1 MRTIKVYEE
10 VTSIASTEDCDGYI
24 VDGPDDLHVN
34 RREIPVTVDDLDI
47 EEHETESA
55 AYAAAV
61 KAILDYGSLE
71 PSSFPGLHVGLWY
84 STIDGEIDYATG
96 ETTLYSIHL
105 DDFTEEEQRMI
116 WQAIA

>member
-10 VTSIASTEDCDGYI
+10 TVTPESLEQSESVCTDEI
-24 VDGPDDLHVN
+24 
-34 RREIPVTVDDLDI
+34 EIPVTVDELDI

-55 AYAAAV
+55 AYAAAAV
-61 KAILDYGSLE
+61 KAIRDYGSVE
-71 PSSFPGLHVGLWY
+71 PSCSGDWYCGLWY
-84 STIDGEIDYATG
+84 TTIDSQYDDDGDPMT
-96 ETTLYSIHL
+96 YSIHL

>member
-10 VTSIASTEDCDGYI
+10 TVTPESLEQADSVCTDEI
-24 VDGPDDLHVN
+24 
-34 RREIPVTVDDLDI
+34 EIPVTVDELDI

-55 AYAAAV
+55 AYAAAAI
-61 KAILDYGSLE
+61 KAIRDYGCVE
-71 PSSFPGLHVGLWY
+71 PSSCPRFHAGIWY
-84 STIDGEIDYATG
+84 TTIDPETNYRTG
-96 ETTLYSIHL
+96 DITHYSIRL